1 MQFPIPFPGRDE
13 IRNIMRDITEIYRL
27 NPEEVYPALDT
38 TPQGLSHEEAARRL
52 EEYGSNEL
60 REIKGVPIWKKLV
73 VHFTNFFAIL
83 LWVGGALAF
92 IADQAPL
99 AWAIFGVIVINAVFT
114 FIQEYKAEKATEAL
128 KKLLP
133 PMATVIRGGEEKEI
147 EATLLV
153 PGDLMVLREGDHI
166 SADARLVASADM
178 RTNNSALTG
187 ESEPVRRTSAPVLE
201 EDLALSDVLNLV
213 FMGTTVTIGS
223 GRAVVYATGMNTEFG
238 KIAQLTQAVEEEES
252 PIQVQMKRITKFVA
266 VLAVGLGVV
275 FFLLGQ
281 YAVKLPF
288 AENLIF
294 AIGII
299 VANVP
304 EGLLP
309 TVTLALA
316 MATQR
321 MARRN
326 ALVKKLSSVETL
338 GSTTVI
344 CTDKTGT
351 LTQNEMTV
359 RNLWTPWMEVEVSG
373 VGYAPE
379 GEFLKRG
386 NGKGR
391 GKNKKNG
398 ARKLSAEE
406 MGQLEEPL
414 LVSLLCNNSRLVE
427 EEKRW
432 TWVVLAMKAGL
443 DPARVG
449 EEHRLLVELPF
460 DSTRKIMTVVCAEEG
475 GRKAYVKGAP
485 GEVVRRCTSI
495 LTPEGA
501 REMRP
506 EDRDRILSA
515 NDGYARSALRVL
527 ALAVREIPPGFEG
540 FKVENTEMDLTFVGL
555 AAMMDPP
562 RPEVEE
568 AINKCRTAGIKV
580 IMITGDYGL
589 TAESIARRIG
599 MVKDQ
604 PVIVTGGVLEGMED
618 EELRSHLREEE
629 VIFARV
635 SPEHKMRIA
644 QVLKDMGE
652 VVAMTGD
659 GVNDAP
665 ALKTSDIGIAMGK
678 AGTDVAK
685 EAADMIL
692 IDDNFASIVAA
703 VEEGRAIFDNIRRFI
718 TYILASN
725 IPEIVP
731 FILMVVF
738 NIPLP
743 LTIIQILAVDLGT
756 DLLPALA
763 LGTEAP
769 EPGIMERPPRPM
781 EERLLNLQVL
791 LRAYGFLGPLE
802 ALVCMLGY
810 LYMFGWR
817 WGEEL
822 RAFSEANPL
831 VYTKATTMSLTGI
844 VMTQIGNGFACRTTR
859 ESIFRTGFL
868 TNHLYLLGIA
878 AEVSLQV
885 LIVYVPFLNRV
896 FETAPVSLKDWLF
909 LLPFISTC
917 LLADEI
923 RKAVLRAYLRRR
935 KTGDEG

>member
-1 MQFPIPFPGRDE
+1 MNEVAE
-13 IRNIMRDITEIYRL
+13 ICRL
-27 NPEEVYPALDT
+27 NPEEVYEALGSS
-38 TPQGLSHEEAARRL
+38 PRGLTEEEAARRL
-52 EEYGSNEL
+52 ERYGPNQI
-60 REIKGVPIWKKLV
+60 REIRGTPLWKKLMA
-73 VHFTNFFAIL
+73 HFTNFFAIL
-83 LWVGGALAF
+83 LWIGSVLSF

-99 AWAIFGVIVINAVFT
+99 AWAIIGVIVVNAVFT

-128 KKLLP
+128 KRLLP
-133 PMATVIRGGEEKEI
+133 PMATVIRDGEEKQI
-147 EATLLV
+147 EATRLV
-153 PGDLMVLREGDHI
+153 PGDLMVLREGDHV

-187 ESEPVRRTSAPVLE
+187 ESEPVRRSASAVLE
-201 EDLALSDVLNLV
+201 EGLSLSDMINLV
-213 FMGTTVTIGS
+213 FMGTTVTIGT
-223 GRAVVYATGMNTEFG
+223 GRAVVYATGMDTEFG
-238 KIAQLTQAVEEEES
+238 KIARLTQTVEEEES
-252 PIQVQMKRITKFVA
+252 PIQIQMKRITKFVA

-288 AENLIF
+288 AENMIF

-359 RNLWTPWMEVEVSG
+359 RSLWVPWMEVEVSG

-379 GEFLKRG
+379 GEFLKRNGG
-386 NGKGR
+386 NGR
-391 GKNKKNG
+391 GKGKG
-398 ARKLSAEE
+398 DGRKRLSAEE
-406 MGQLEEPL
+406 MEALRDPL
-414 LVSLLCNNSRLVE
+414 LVSVLCNNSRLVRE
-427 EEKRW
+427 EGKWRVIGDPTEGAL
-432 TWVVLAMKAGL
+432 VVLGMKAGL
-443 DPARVG
+443 DPQEAAQRHRRVA
-449 EEHRLLVELPF
+449 ELPF
-460 DSTRKIMTVVCAEEG
+460 DSSRKMMTVVCEEG
-475 GRKAYVKGAP
+475 GSRRAYVKGAP
-485 GEVVRRCTSI
+485 GEVVRRCARI
-495 LTPEGA
+495 LTREGV
-501 REMRP
+501 REMLP
-506 EDRDRILSA
+506 EDRDRIMGV
-515 NDGYARSALRVL
+515 NDRYARSALRVL
-527 ALAVREIPPGFEG
+527 ALAVRDLPSGITRYE
-540 FKVENTEMDLTFVGL
+540 VEDTETDLTFVGL

-568 AINKCRTAGIKV
+568 AIRKCRTAGIRV

-599 MVKDQ
+599 MIEGQ
-604 PVIVTGGVLEGMED
+604 PAIITGAELEEMGDD
-618 EELRSHLREEE
+618 ELKERLREEE
-629 VIFARV
+629 VLFARV
-635 SPEHKMRIA
+635 APEHKMRIA
-644 QVLKDMGE
+644 QALKEMGH

-665 ALKTSDIGIAMGK
+665 ALKTADIGIAMGR

-692 IDDNFASIVAA
+692 LDDNFASIVAA

-738 NIPLP
+738 KIPLP

-769 EPGIMERPPRPM
+769 EPGIMERPPRSTG
-781 EERLLNLQVL
+781 ERLLDLRVL

-817 WGEEL
+817 WGAEL
-822 RAFSEANPL
+822 QAVKDAHPL
-831 VYTKATTMSLTGI
+831 TYVKATTMSLTGI

-859 ESIFRTGFL
+859 ESIFRVGFH
-868 TNHLYLLGIA
+868 TNRLYLLGIA
-878 AEVSLQV
+878 TEVSLQV

-896 FETAPVSLKDWLF
+896 FETAPIALKDWLF
-909 LLPFISTC
+909 LVPFIPTC

-923 RKAVLRAYLRRR
+923 RKALVRAYLRRR
-935 KTGDEG
+935 KKGDEG

>member
-1 MQFPIPFPGRDE
+1 
-13 IRNIMRDITEIYRL
+13 MRDIAEIYRL
-27 NPEEVYPALDT
+27 NPEEVYSALGT
-38 TPQGLSHEEAARRL
+38 TPQGLSEEEAARRL
-52 EEYGSNEL
+52 EEYGSNEIH
-60 REIKGVPIWKKLV
+60 EIKGVPLWKKLI

-83 LWVGGALAF
+83 LWIGGALAF

-133 PMATVIRGGEEKEI
+133 PMTAVIRGGEEKEI
-147 EATLLV
+147 EATHLV
-153 PGDLMVLREGDHI
+153 PGDLIILREGDHI
-166 SADARLVASADM
+166 SADARLVASADL

-187 ESEPVRRTSAPVLE
+187 ESEPVRRSSAPVIE
-201 EDLALSDVLNLV
+201 ENLALSDILNLV
-213 FMGTTVTIGS
+213 FMGTAVTIGS

-238 KIAQLTQAVEEEES
+238 KIAELTQKVEEEES
-252 PIQVQMKRITKFVA
+252 PIQLQMKRITKFVA
-266 VLAVGLGVV
+266 VLAVGLGVI

-288 AENLIF
+288 TENLIF

-321 MARRN
+321 MAKRN

-359 RNLWTPWMEVEVSG
+359 RSLWTPWMEVEVSG
-373 VGYAPE
+373 VGYAPV
-379 GEFLKRG
+379 GDLLKKRNG
-386 NGKGR
+386 NGKGQ
-391 GKNKKNG
+391 GKKNG

-406 MGQLEEPL
+406 TRRLEQPL
-414 LVSLLCNNSRLVE
+414 LACALCNNSRLVE
-427 EEKRW
+427 EGDGWRIIGDPTEGALL
-432 TWVVLAMKAGL
+432 VLAMKGGL
-443 DPARVG
+443 DPARAG
-449 EEHRLLVELPF
+449 EERRRVAELPF
-460 DSTRKIMTVVCAEEG
+460 DSSRKMMTVVCEEEG

-485 GEVVRRCTSI
+485 GEVVRRCTRI
-495 LTPEGA
+495 LTADGV
-501 REMRP
+501 REMLP
-506 EDRDRILSA
+506 EDRDRILGA
-515 NDGYARSALRVL
+515 NDRYARSALRVL
-527 ALAVREIPPGFEG
+527 ALATREMPAGSARYE
-540 FKVENTEMDLTFVGL
+540 VEETEADLTFAGL

-568 AINKCRTAGIKV
+568 AINKCRTAGVKV

-599 MVKDQ
+599 MVRGQ
-604 PVIVTGGVLEGMED
+604 PAIVTGAELEGMED
-618 EELRSHLREEE
+618 EELKSRLRDEEL
-629 VIFARV
+629 IFARV

-665 ALKTSDIGIAMGK
+665 ALKAADIGIAMGR

-763 LGTEAP
+763 LGTEVP
-769 EPGIMERPPRPM
+769 EPGIMDRPPRPM
-781 EERLLNLQVL
+781 EERLLNVRVL

-802 ALVCMLGY
+802 ALVCMIGY

-817 WGEEL
+817 WGAEL

-831 VYTKATTMSLTGI
+831 VYAKATTMSLTGI

-859 ESIFRTGFL
+859 ESILRVGFH
-868 TNHLYLLGIA
+868 TNRLYLLGIA
-878 AEVSLQV
+878 SEVSLQV

-896 FETAPVSLKDWLF
+896 FETAPISLKDWLF
-909 LLPFISTC
+909 LVPFIPTC

-923 RKAVLRAYLRRR
+923 RKAFLRAYFRRR
-935 KTGDEG
+935 KEGDEG

>member
-1 MQFPIPFPGRDE
+1 MDIAE
-13 IRNIMRDITEIYRL
+13 ICRL
-27 NPEEVYPALDT
+27 NPEEVYEALGSS
-38 TPQGLSHEEAARRL
+38 PRGLTEEEASLRL
-52 EEYGSNEL
+52 ERYGPNQI
-60 REIKGVPIWKKLV
+60 REIKGVPLWKKLLA
-73 VHFTNFFAIL
+73 HFTNFFAIL
-83 LWVGGALAF
+83 LWIGAALAF
-92 IADQAPL
+92 VADQAPL
-99 AWAIFGVIVINAVFT
+99 AWAIIGVIVINAVFT

-128 KKLLP
+128 KRLLP
-133 PMATVIRGGEEKEI
+133 PKATVIREGEEREI
-147 EATLLV
+147 EATRLV
-153 PGDLMVLREGDHI
+153 PGDLIILREGDHI
-166 SADARLVASADM
+166 SADARLVASADL

-187 ESEPVRRTSAPVLE
+187 ESEPVRRSSAPVIDE
-201 EDLALSDVLNLV
+201 GLSFSDILNLV
-213 FMGTTVTIGS
+213 FMGTTVTIGT

-238 KIAQLTQAVEEEES
+238 KIAQLTQTVEEEES
-252 PIQVQMKRITKFVA
+252 PIQIQMKRITKFVA
-266 VLAVGLGVV
+266 VLAIGLGIV
-275 FFLLGQ
+275 FFLLGE
-281 YAVKLPF
+281 YAVHLPF
-288 AENLIF
+288 TENLIF

-359 RNLWTPWMEVEVSG
+359 RSLWVPWMEAEVSG

-379 GEFLKRG
+379 GEFLKRNG
-386 NGKGR
+386 NGRGGGKGNDR
-391 GKNKKNG
+391 
-398 ARKLSAEE
+398 RRLSAEE
-406 MGQLEEPL
+406 LERLREPL
-414 LVSLLCNNSRLVE
+414 LVSVLCNNSRLVE
-427 EEKRW
+427 EGGKWKVIGDPTEGALM
-432 TWVVLAMKAGL
+432 VMGMKGGL
-443 DPARVG
+443 DPRTISEKYV
-449 EEHRLLVELPF
+449 RLVELPF
-460 DSTRKIMTVVCAEEG
+460 DSSRKMMSVVCEAEG
-475 GRKAYVKGAP
+475 TRKAYVKGAP
-485 GEVVRRCTSI
+485 GEVVRRCTRI
-495 LTPEGA
+495 LTPEGV

-506 EDRDRILSA
+506 EDRDRIMGV
-515 NDGYARSALRVL
+515 NDRYARSALRVL
-527 ALAVREIPPGFEG
+527 ALAVREMPVDIPRYE
-540 FKVENTEMDLTFVGL
+540 VENTETDLTFVGL

-568 AINKCRTAGIKV
+568 AIRKCRTAGIRV

-589 TAESIARRIG
+589 TAESVARRIG
-599 MVKDQ
+599 MVRGQ
-604 PVIVTGGVLEGMED
+604 PAIITGADLEEMSD
-618 EELRSHLREEE
+618 EELKRRLREEE
-629 VIFARV
+629 VLFARV
-635 SPEHKMRIA
+635 APEHKMRIA

-665 ALKTSDIGIAMGK
+665 ALKTADIGIAMGVT
-678 AGTDVAK
+678 GTDVAK

-731 FILMVVF
+731 FILMVLF

-781 EERLLNLQVL
+781 KERLLNIRVL

-810 LYMFGWR
+810 LYMFGWK
-817 WGEEL
+817 WGADL
-822 RAFSEANPL
+822 RAIREADPL
-831 VYTKATTMSLTGI
+831 TYVKATTMSLTGI

-859 ESIFRTGFL
+859 ESIFRVGFH
-868 TNHLYLLGIA
+868 TNRLYLLGIA
-878 AEVSLQV
+878 TEVSLQV

-896 FETAPVSLKDWLF
+896 FETAPISFKDWLF
-909 LLPFISTC
+909 LAPFIPTC
-917 LLADEI
+917 LVADEI
-923 RKAVLRAYLRRR
+923 RKALLRAYLRRR
-935 KTGDEG
+935 KKGDEG

>member
-1 MQFPIPFPGRDE
+1 
-13 IRNIMRDITEIYRL
+13 MREDTRIYKL
-27 NPEEVYPALDT
+27 NPDEVFAALGT
-38 TPQGLSHEEAARRL
+38 TPQGLSEEEAARRL
-52 EEYGSNEL
+52 EEYGPNEIHK
-60 REIKGVPIWKKLV
+60 IKGVPLWKKLIA
-73 VHFTNFFAIL
+73 HFTNFFAIL
-83 LWVGGALAF
+83 LWIGSLLAF

-99 AWAIFGVIVINAVFT
+99 AWAIIGVIVINAVFT

-133 PMATVIRGGEEKEI
+133 PMATVIRNGEEKQI
-147 EATLLV
+147 EATRLV
-153 PGDLMVLREGDHI
+153 PGDLLILREGDHV
-166 SADARLVASADM
+166 SADARLVASADL

-187 ESEPVRRTSAPVLE
+187 ESEPVRRSSAPVLE
-201 EDLALSDVLNLV
+201 EDLAFSDILNLV

-238 KIAQLTQAVEEEES
+238 KIAKLTQTVEEEES
-252 PIQVQMKRITKFVA
+252 PIQIQMKRITKFVA
-266 VLAVGLGVV
+266 VLAVALGVV

-281 YAVKLPF
+281 YVVKLPF
-288 AENLIF
+288 AENMVF

-321 MARRN
+321 MAKRN

-359 RNLWTPWMEVEVSG
+359 RSLWTPWMEVEVSG

-379 GEFLKRG
+379 GEFLKKTNGNGRGARKG
-386 NGKGR
+386 NGK
-391 GKNKKNG
+391 
-398 ARKLSAEE
+398 RKLSEEE
-406 MGQLEEPL
+406 MKSLQEPL
-414 LVSLLCNNSRLVE
+414 LVSLLCNNSRLVQDE
-427 EEKRW
+427 DRW
-432 TWVVLAMKAGL
+432 RIIGDPTEGALVVLGMKAGL
-443 DPARVG
+443 DPQEVARKNRRVA
-449 EEHRLLVELPF
+449 ELPF
-460 DSTRKIMTVVCAEEG
+460 DSSRKMMSVVCEADG
-475 GRKAYVKGAP
+475 VRKAYVKGAP
-485 GEVVRRCTSI
+485 GEVVKRCVRI
-495 LTPEGA
+495 LTSEGV
-501 REMRP
+501 REILP
-506 EDRDRILSA
+506 EDRDRIMGV
-515 NDGYARSALRVL
+515 NDRYARSALRVL
-527 ALAVREIPPGFEG
+527 ALAVRDMPSGPVRYE
-540 FKVENTEMDLTFVGL
+540 VENVEADLTFVGL

-568 AINKCRTAGIKV
+568 AIRKCHTAGIKV

-589 TAESIARRIG
+589 TAESVARRIG
-599 MVKDQ
+599 MVKER
-604 PVIVTGGVLEGMED
+604 PSIITGAELEGMTD
-618 EELRSHLREEE
+618 EELKSRLRQEEI
-629 VIFARV
+629 IFARV
-635 SPEHKMRIA
+635 APEHKMRIA
-644 QVLKDMGE
+644 KVLKEMGE

-665 ALKTSDIGIAMGK
+665 ALKTADIGIAMGR

-731 FILMVVF
+731 FILMVIF

-781 EERLLNLQVL
+781 EERLLNIRVL
-791 LRAYGFLGPLE
+791 LRAYGYLGPLE

-817 WGEEL
+817 WGAEL
-822 RAFSEANPL
+822 RTFSEANPL
-831 VYTKATTMSLTGI
+831 TYAKATTMSLTGI

-859 ESIFRTGFL
+859 ESIFRVGFL
-868 TNHLYLLGIA
+868 TNRLYLLGIVT
-878 AEVSLQV
+878 EVSLHV
-885 LIVYVPFLNRV
+885 LIVYVPFLNRI
-896 FETAPVSLKDWLF
+896 FQTAPISFRDWLF
-909 LLPFISTC
+909 LVPFIPTC

-935 KTGDEG
+935 KKGMEG

>member
-1 MQFPIPFPGRDE
+1 
-13 IRNIMRDITEIYRL
+13 MRDIAEIYRL
-27 NPEEVYPALDT
+27 NPEEVYSALDT
-38 TPQGLSHEEAARRL
+38 TPQGLSQEEAVRRL
-52 EEYGSNEL
+52 EEYGRNEI
-60 REIKGVPIWKKLV
+60 REIKGVPLWKKLI

-128 KKLLP
+128 KRLLP
-133 PMATVIRGGEEKEI
+133 PMATVIRGGEEREI
-147 EATLLV
+147 EATQLV

-288 AENLIF
+288 TENLIF

-359 RNLWTPWMEVEVSG
+359 RSLWTPWVEVEVSG
-373 VGYAPE
+373 VGYAPV
-379 GEFLKRG
+379 GDLLKRG
-386 NGKGR
+386 NGNGKGH
-391 GKNKKNG
+391 GKKG
-398 ARKLSAEE
+398 EARKLSAEE
-406 MGQLEEPL
+406 IGRLEKPL
-414 LVSLLCNNSRLVE
+414 LACVLCNNSRLVE
-427 EEKRW
+427 EEGKWRIIGDP
-432 TWVVLAMKAGL
+432 TEGALVVLGRKGGL
-443 DPARVG
+443 DVAKVNEERRRVA
-449 EEHRLLVELPF
+449 ELPF
-460 DSTRKIMTVVCAEEG
+460 DSSRKMMSVVCEEG
-475 GRKAYVKGAP
+475 GRRVAYVKGAP
-485 GEVVRRCTSI
+485 GEVVKRCTGI
-495 LTPEGA
+495 LTPDGV
-501 REMRP
+501 REMLP
-506 EDRDRILSA
+506 EDRERILGV
-515 NDGYARSALRVL
+515 NDRYARSALRVL
-527 ALAVREIPPGFEG
+527 ALAARELPVGLERYE
-540 FKVENTEMDLTFVGL
+540 VENTEADLTFLGL

-568 AINKCRTAGIKV
+568 AVNKCRTAGIRV

-599 MVKDQ
+599 MVKGQ
-604 PVIVTGGVLEGMED
+604 PAIVTGGELEDMDDG
-618 EELRSHLREEE
+618 ELKSRLREEE
-629 VIFARV
+629 IIFARV

-644 QVLKDMGE
+644 QALRDMGE

-665 ALKTSDIGIAMGK
+665 ALKTADIGIAMGR

-738 NIPLP
+738 KIPLP

-781 EERLLNLQVL
+781 EERLLNLRVL

-822 RAFSEANPL
+822 RAFSDANPL
-831 VYTKATTMSLTGI
+831 TYVKATTMSLTGI

-859 ESIFRTGFL
+859 ESIFRVGFH
-868 TNHLYLLGIA
+868 TNRLYLLGIA
-878 AEVSLQV
+878 SEVSLQV

-896 FETAPVSLKDWLF
+896 FETAPISFSDWLF
-909 LLPFISTC
+909 LVPFIPTC

-923 RKAVLRAYLRRR
+923 RKALLRAHLRRR
-935 KTGDEG
+935 KKGDEG

>member
-1 MQFPIPFPGRDE
+1 MD
-13 IRNIMRDITEIYRL
+13 RDIEKIRRL
-27 NPEEVYPALDT
+27 NADEVYRALET
-38 TPQGLSHEEAARRL
+38 GPQGLSEEEARRRL
-52 EEYGSNEL
+52 EKFGPNEIKEL
-60 REIKGVPIWKKLV
+60 RKTPLWKKLV
-73 VHFTNFFAIL
+73 SHVTHFFAIL
-83 LWVGGALAF
+83 LWIGAVLAF
-92 IADQAPL
+92 VSDQAAL
-99 AWAIFGVIVINAVFT
+99 GYAIIGVIVVNAAFT
-114 FIQEYKAEKATEAL
+114 FVQEYKAEKATEAL

-133 PMATVIRGGEEKEI
+133 PMATVIRDGEEREV
-147 EATLLV
+147 EATQLV
-153 PGDLMVLREGDHI
+153 PGDLIVLREGDHI
-166 SADARLVASADM
+166 SADARLVSSAEL
-178 RTNNSALTG
+178 RANNSALTG
-187 ESEPVRRTSAPVLE
+187 ESEPVRRTSVPVLE
-201 EDLALSDVLNLV
+201 EDLSLGDILNLV
-213 FMGTTVTIGS
+213 FAGTSVAMGS
-223 GRAVVYATGMNTEFG
+223 GRAVVYATGMDTEFG
-238 KIAQLTQAVEEEES
+238 KIAALTQEVEEEES
-252 PIQVQMKRITKFVA
+252 PIQLQMKRITKFVA
-266 VLAVGLGVV
+266 VLALMLGVV

-281 YAVKLPF
+281 YVVKLPF
-288 AENLIF
+288 SENMIF

-321 MARRN
+321 MAKRN

-359 RNLWTPWMEVEVSG
+359 RSLWTPWAELEIGG
-373 VGYAPE
+373 VGYEP
-379 GEFLKRG
+379 RG
-386 NGKGR
+386 DFRLRGRNGG
-391 GKNKKNG
+391 GKT
-398 ARKLSAEE
+398 RKLSGAERE
-406 MGQLEEPL
+406 KLETAL
-414 LVSLLCNNSRLVE
+414 RVAVLCNNSRLVE
-427 EEKRW
+427 EEEGKYRVIGDP
-432 TWVVLAMKAGL
+432 TEGALVVLGRKGGL
-443 DPARVG
+443 AAEELEKEHPRVF
-449 EEHRLLVELPF
+449 EIPF
-460 DSTRKIMTVVCAEEG
+460 DSSRKMMTVICG
-475 GRKAYVKGAP
+475 GGEKRTAYCKGAP
-485 GEVVRRCTSI
+485 NVVLERCTRI
-495 LTPEGA
+495 LTGEGV
-501 REMRP
+501 REMRQ
-506 EDRDRILSA
+506 EDRDRINGV
-515 NDGYARSALRVL
+515 NDRYARSALRVL
-527 ALAVREIPPGFEG
+527 ALAYRDLSAEIPLHEAEE
-540 FKVENTEMDLTFVGL
+540 VERDLVFVGL

-568 AINKCRTAGIKV
+568 AVRKCRTAGIRV

-599 MVKDQ
+599 LVHGR
-604 PVIVTGGVLEGMED
+604 PRIVTGSDLEGMGD
-618 EELRSHLREEE
+618 EELAAVLEEE

-644 QVLKDMGE
+644 QALKDKGE

-665 ALKTSDIGIAMGK
+665 ALKTADIGIAMGK

-731 FILMVVF
+731 FILMVIF

-769 EPGIMERPPRPM
+769 EPGIMERPPRPP
-781 EERLLNLQVL
+781 EERLLNFRVL

-810 LYMFGWR
+810 LYMFDWR
-817 WGEEL
+817 WGAEL
-822 RAFSEANPL
+822 RAFSAAHPE
-831 VYTKATTMSLTGI
+831 VYAKATTMSLTGI

-859 ESIFRTGFL
+859 ESILRVGLT
-868 TNHLYLLGIA
+868 TNHLYLWGILS
-878 AEVSLQV
+878 EVSLQV
-885 LIVYVPFLNRV
+885 LIVYIPFLNHI
-896 FETAPVSLKDWLF
+896 FETAPISFADWLF
-909 LLPFISTC
+909 LVPFIPVCTV
-917 LLADEI
+917 ADEI
-923 RKAVLRAYLRRR
+923 RKLILRAYLR
-935 KTGDEG
+935 KKSKGG

>member
-1 MQFPIPFPGRDE
+1 MQDAKTIC
-13 IRNIMRDITEIYRL
+13 RL
-27 NPEEVYPALDT
+27 DPQEVYALLGT
-38 TPQGLSHEEAARRL
+38 SSQGLSEEEAGKRL
-52 EEYGSNEL
+52 EKYGPNEIKK
-60 REIKGVPIWKKLV
+60 IKGVPLWKRFLI
-73 VHFTNFFAIL
+73 HFTNFFAIL
-83 LWVGGALAF
+83 LWIGALLAF

-99 AWAIFGVIVINAVFT
+99 AWAIIGVIVVNAVFT

-133 PMATVIRGGEEKEI
+133 PMATVIRDGEEKQI
-147 EATLLV
+147 EATRLV
-153 PGDLMVLREGDHI
+153 PGDLIILREGDHV
-166 SADARLVASADM
+166 SADARLVSSADL

-187 ESEPVRRTSAPVLE
+187 ESEPVRRSAAPVIE
-201 EDLALSDVLNLV
+201 EGLSLSDILNLV

-223 GRAVVYATGMNTEFG
+223 GRAVVYATGMDTEFG
-238 KIAQLTQAVEEEES
+238 KIAQLTQTVEEEES
-252 PIQVQMKRITKFVA
+252 PIQIQMKRITKFVA
-266 VLAVGLGVV
+266 VLAVSLGIV

-281 YAVKLPF
+281 YVVKLPF
-288 AENLIF
+288 AENMIF

-359 RNLWTPWMEVEVSG
+359 RSLWVPWLEVEVSG

-379 GEFLKRG
+379 GEFLKRNGNDKGGGKG
-386 NGKGR
+386 NGR
-391 GKNKKNG
+391 
-398 ARKLSAEE
+398 RRLSAEE
-406 MGQLEEPL
+406 MNDLREAL
-414 LVSLLCNNSRLVE
+414 LVSLLCNNSRLVQE
-427 EEKRW
+427 DDRW
-432 TWVVLAMKAGL
+432 RVIGDPTEGALVVLGIKGGL
-443 DPARVG
+443 NPEELNKDHRRVT
-449 EEHRLLVELPF
+449 ELPF
-460 DSTRKIMTVVCAEEG
+460 DSSRKMMTVVCEEG
-475 GRKAYVKGAP
+475 GSRKAYVKGAP
-485 GEVVRRCTSI
+485 GEVVRRCARI
-495 LTPEGA
+495 LTREGV

-506 EDRDRILSA
+506 EDRDRIMGV
-515 NDGYARSALRVL
+515 NDRYARSALRVL
-527 ALAVREIPPGFEG
+527 ALAVREMPPDITRYE
-540 FKVENTEMDLTFVGL
+540 VENTETDLTFVGL

-568 AINKCRTAGIKV
+568 AIRKCRTAGIRV

-599 MVKDQ
+599 MVQEQ
-604 PVIVTGGVLEGMED
+604 PAIITGADLEEMSD
-618 EELRSHLREEE
+618 EELKRRLSEEE
-629 VIFARV
+629 VLFARV
-635 SPEHKMRIA
+635 APEHKMRIA
-644 QVLKDMGE
+644 QALKEMGH

-665 ALKTSDIGIAMGK
+665 ALKTADIGIAMGR

-731 FILMVVF
+731 FILMVIF

-781 EERLLNLQVL
+781 EERLLNLRVL

-817 WGEEL
+817 WGAEL

-831 VYTKATTMSLTGI
+831 TYVKATTMSLTGI

-859 ESIFRTGFL
+859 ESILRVGFH
-868 TNHLYLLGIA
+868 TNRLYLLGVA
-878 AEVSLQV
+878 TEVSLQV

-896 FETAPVSLKDWLF
+896 FETAPIGFRDWLF
-909 LLPFISTC
+909 LVPFIPTC
-917 LLADEI
+917 LVADEI
-923 RKAVLRAYLRRR
+923 RKALVRAYLRRR
-935 KTGDEG
+935 KKGDEG